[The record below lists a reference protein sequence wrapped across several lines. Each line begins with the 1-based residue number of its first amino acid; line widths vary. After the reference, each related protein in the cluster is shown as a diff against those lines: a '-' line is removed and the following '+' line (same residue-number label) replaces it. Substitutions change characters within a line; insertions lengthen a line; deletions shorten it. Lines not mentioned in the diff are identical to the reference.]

1 MITQEKRKKVI
12 NDLILIAIERG
23 EVVSGKDT
31 PGGQDSP
38 VVQYRLNFPYC
49 SLLISETNG
58 ASVSVVEIAENY
70 GSTEIPIVP
79 AGSPFDG
86 FRKLYQGSANGI
98 DEIVLEAITSPTS
111 EGLTTLPSK
120 RSLRGKDELTPND
133 KSTFDAFLMYAQREL
148 KRSK

>member
-1 MITQEKRKKVI
+1 MITQEKRKKII
-12 NDLILIAIERG
+12 NDIISIAIERG
-23 EVVSGKDT
+23 DVVGDKDT
-31 PGGQDSP
+31 PGGKGSP
-38 VVQYRLNFPYC
+38 VVQYRLNFRYC
-49 SLLISETNG
+49 SLLISDD
-58 ASVSVVEIAENY
+58 ASVPVVEIAENY

-98 DEIVLEAITSPTS
+98 DKIVLEAITLPTS
-111 EGLTTLPSK
+111 EGLATSPST
-120 RSLRGKDELTPND
+120 RPFTDKDELTPKD